1 MKASISKRRI
11 YYDCDVDLA
20 IEHELKAERAASLG
34 RAGAAL
40 ERALAAW
47 RAAPGPETLREAQK
61 RLWYLVVQRE
71 AMGLRRHRDLYEA
84 YAVPKAWWY

>member
-1 MKASISKRRI
+1 MQAVRDTMKP
-11 YYDCDVDLA
+11 L
-20 IEHELKAERAASLG
+20 EGELQKERASSLG

-47 RAAPGPETLREAQK
+47 REATRNGSDVAAAKAEAQR

-71 AMGLRRHRDLYEA
+71 ALGLRRHREIYDLYG
-84 YAVPKAWWY
+84 VPKSWWY

>member
-1 MKASISKRRI
+1 M
-11 YYDCDVDLA
+11 DLA

-47 RAAPGPETLREAQK
+47 REAPSPDTVREAQK

-71 AMGLRRHRDLYEA
+71 AMGLLRHREVYEL
-84 YAVPKAWWY
+84 YAVPKTWWY

>member
-1 MKASISKRRI
+1 
-11 YYDCDVDLA
+11 VDLA

-47 RAAPGPETLREAQK
+47 QKAPGTGTASEAQR

-71 AMGLRRHRDLYEA
+71 AMGLRGHREVYEV
-84 YAVPKAWWY
+84 YGVPRPWWY